1 VGYWNTR
8 RPQLLLGEQEMSKDK
23 SDYLS
28 MQNSYYD
35 EYASQWSLN
44 FRDPVVGSYD
54 AHNNWSDYD
63 THLFKDFNTE
73 GKIALEYGCGPGRN
87 IVKFSK
93 RFKRIDGVDIS
104 AINIEKAELNTA
116 HNKVTKPE
124 LYVTSGDNLS
134 MINDNTYDVVFA
146 VICFQHICVHEVRFN
161 ILKEIHRV
169 LKPGGQLCFQMGYG
183 GKEGIPT
190 AGYYENIYEAVSTNG
205 HADVSITDES
215 ALVNDLVEKIGFKNY
230 KSDIRPTGPG
240 DNHRNWIWVQ
250 VEK

>member
-1 VGYWNTR
+1 
-8 RPQLLLGEQEMSKDK
+8 MSKDK
-23 SDYLS
+23 NDYLS

-35 EYASQWSLN
+35 EYASKWSLD

-54 AHNNWSDYD
+54 AHNNWPDYD
-63 THLFKDFNTE
+63 TYLFKDFNTK
-73 GKIALEYGCGPGRN
+73 GKVALEYGCGPGRN
-87 IVKFSK
+87 IVKFAN

-104 AINIEKAELNTA
+104 SINIEKAELNAA
-116 HNKVTKPE
+116 HNGVTKPN

-134 MINDNTYDVVFA
+134 MIGDNAYDVVFA
-146 VICFQHICVHEVRFN
+146 VICFQHICVHEVRFS
-161 ILKEIHRV
+161 ILSEVHRV
-169 LKPGGQLCFQMGYG
+169 LKPGGYLCFQMGYG

-190 AGYYENIYEAVSTNG
+190 AGYYENIYGAVSTNG

-215 ALVNDLVEKIGFKNY
+215 ALISDLVEKIGFKNY

>member
-1 VGYWNTR
+1 
-8 RPQLLLGEQEMSKDK
+8 MSKNK
-23 SDYLS
+23 NDYLA

-35 EYASQWSLN
+35 EYASQWSLD

-63 THLFKDFNTE
+63 EFLFKDFDTN
-73 GKIALEYGCGPGRN
+73 GLVALEYGCGPGRN
-87 IVKFSK
+87 LVKFSN
-93 RFKRIDGVDIS
+93 RFARIDGVDIS
-104 AINIEKAELNTA
+104 DVNINKAKINLE
-116 HNKVTKPE
+116 HNGISGSN

-134 MINDNTYDVVFA
+134 MIEDNTYDVVFA
-146 VICFQHICVHEVRFN
+146 VICFQHICSHEIRFS
-161 ILKEIHRV
+161 ILKDIYRV
-169 LKPGGQLCFQMGYG
+169 LKPGGKLCFQMGYG

-190 AGYYENIYEAVSTNG
+190 AGYFDDVFDAASTNG

-215 ALVNDLVEKIGFKNY
+215 DIQKDLTEKIGYINY
-230 KSDIRPTGPG
+230 KSDIRETGPG